1 MDARGMR
8 QVELADRL
16 GVPQSLV
23 SRWIRGA
30 WPAAYQLPG
39 LADALGTSLD
49 YLLRGTEA
57 SSRRGPSVD
66 QAVAGAKALQA
77 GRTAPAASKRG
88 RG

>member
-1 MDARGMR
+1 MR

-16 GVPQSLV
+16 GIPQSLV

-49 YLLRGTEA
+49 FLLRGTEA
-57 SSRRGPSVD
+57 SSRRGLRPSLE
-66 QAVAGAKALQA
+66 QGLAGAKALQA
-77 GRTAPAASKRG
+77 DRKAPAAGKRG